1 MSDWDADEIAI
12 LRTHYPQGKARKVR
26 TILLNRTIKEIHAAA
41 VHYGCAP
48 LARMENVT
56 LCLIAEGDTQ
66 REIADS
72 LDLALPTVSE
82 TVSRILFKLQARTSA
97 HAVYIAV
104 SRGLIPID
112 TPATNKTHSAP

>member
-1 MSDWDADEIAI
+1 MTKPWTPEELTI
-12 LRTHYPQGKARKVR
+12 LREQYKGKARVLQPMLPGRSVR
-26 TILLNRTIKEIHAAA
+26 EIHATAA
-41 VHYGCAP
+41 EHACVT
-48 LARMENVT
+48 LTRMENVT

-72 LDLALPTVSE
+72 LGLALPTVSE

-104 SRGLIPID
+104 SRGLIPPD
-112 TPATNKTHSAP
+112 SQ